1 MNGRRRFR
9 AIVVRRGHAGS
20 RVERGNHRSRS
31 TRHTSKN
38 TRRSRSRSR
47 NEGRS
52 RSRIRSGSKSG
63 SKSRSRSSKRT
74 SDRTRTRTRTG
85 ANERNMITRVGDVVG
100 IGSRR
105 GTGGGGRRLVFGGLG
120 TGLGGTKIKE
130 NFQTTPKVRTI
141 IGEIISTAGVSW
153 TFALSG
159 GSQ

>member
-1 MNGRRRFR
+1 MNGQRRFR
-9 AIVVRRGHAGS
+9 AIVVRRGHTGS
-20 RVERGNHRSRS
+20 RVERGNHRSQS

-52 RSRIRSGSKSG
+52 RSRIRSRSKSG
-63 SKSRSRSSKRT
+63 SKSRSRSSKRM
-74 SDRTRTRTRTG
+74 SDRTRMRTG
-85 ANERNMITRVGDVVG
+85 ANERNMITTVGDVVG
-100 IGSRR
+100 IGSRS

-130 NFQTTPKVRTI
+130 NIQTTPKVRTI
-141 IGEIISTAGVSW
+141 IGEIISMAGVSW